1 MAEESGSATN
11 EQTVESEVTFTDEQ
25 QSKVDELIGKRLE
38 REAAKNQ
45 DAINQ
50 AVAKAKEQWQAEVE
64 ENAKLSKMTDA
75 QKQEH
80 DQQKQNE
87 ALEAANAEKETL
99 KQELNHLNM
108 VNAAS
113 SLLADKGVVA
123 DEATLKFVVREDA
136 DATQEAVEDFV
147 KLVEDKA
154 EAKRQETL
162 KGSTPKIGTGNGG
175 QSKSFGALAAE
186 RVNQQNNADVADD
199 FFGIKK

>member
-64 ENAKLSKMTDA
+64 QNAKLSKMTDA

-80 DQQKQNE
+80 DQQKQN
-87 ALEAANAEKETL
+87 
-99 KQELNHLNM
+99 
-108 VNAAS
+108 
-113 SLLADKGVVA
+113 
-123 DEATLKFVVREDA
+123 EATLKFVVREDA

-199 FFGIKK
+199 FFGIKKQEDKR